1 MSVHECVD
9 YIEFCLTQRS
19 GRGLD
24 TDTIF
29 FKRTVKHIAEQKN
42 GCKSVANIHL
52 LFISMTLIDSK
63 KIIYDVVYQVCVMS
77 EIGI

>member
-9 YIEFCLTQRS
+9 YTYFCLTQRS

-24 TDTIF
+24 TDSIF
-29 FKRTVKHIAEQKN
+29 FKRTVKHLAEQKN
-42 GCKSVANIHL
+42 GCKSVATVHI
-52 LFISMTLIDSK
+52 LFVSLTRIDSK
-63 KIIYDVVYQVCVMS
+63 KFIYDVVYHVCMMS